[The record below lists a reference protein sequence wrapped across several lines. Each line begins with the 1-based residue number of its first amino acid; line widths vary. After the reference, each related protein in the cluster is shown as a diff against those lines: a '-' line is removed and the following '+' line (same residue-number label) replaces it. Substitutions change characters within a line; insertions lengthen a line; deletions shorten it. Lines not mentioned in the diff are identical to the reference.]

1 MSPAEVLIIAEGAT
15 EREVGNVL
23 YQKGILHNGLTS
35 RLPSGIRQREGYD
48 AVVDI
53 LTRANPLLALQGTG
67 GNVLFMLDQEDS
79 PSPLD
84 RKDQFLRDLQQR
96 DTNDFWQN
104 ISFSQHANTNNIFE
118 YQANNL
124 HLVLHISNAEVPGI
138 SRCDFDG
145 YILNILQNS
154 NINQQVVSRI
164 VAEGQS
170 CQQLLHKAEIEF
182 TNLMVSNGYSWI
194 HAKSWLYAYITAF
207 QYRRSHVW
215 FARDVVKYT
224 SDDELR
230 QVFASLIAAW
240 NLFSNK
246 LRE

>member
-1 MSPAEVLIIAEGAT
+1 MSRAEVLIITEGAT

-23 YQKGILHNGLTS
+23 YQKGILHNGLTP
-35 RLPSGIRQREGYD
+35 RPPSGIRPREGYN

-53 LTRANPLLALQGTG
+53 LTNENNPLLALQGTG
-67 GNVLFMLDQEDS
+67 GKVLFVLDQEDS
-79 PSPLD
+79 PTTLD
-84 RKDQFLRDLQQR
+84 RKDQFLRDLQQS
-96 DTNDFWQN
+96 DTVGFWSS
-104 ISFSQHANTNNIFE
+104 ISFSPVYNNAFE

-124 HLVLHISNAEVPGI
+124 HLVLHISNAIVPGI
-138 SRCDFDG
+138 SRRDFDG

-164 VAEGQS
+164 VAKGQN

-182 TNLMVSNGYSWI
+182 TDLMVSNGYSWT

-215 FARDVVKYT
+215 FARDVVTYT
-224 SDDELR
+224 PDNELR
-230 QVFASLIAAW
+230 RVFASLVAAW
-240 NLFSNK
+240 NRF
-246 LRE
+246 

>member
-1 MSPAEVLIIAEGAT
+1 VSRAEVLIITEGAT

-35 RLPSGIRQREGYD
+35 RLPSGIRPRQGYD

-53 LTRANPLLALQGTG
+53 LTNENNPLLALQGTG
-67 GNVLFMLDQEDS
+67 GKVLFVLDQEDS

-96 DTNDFWQN
+96 DKYGFWHG
-104 ISFSQHANTNNIFE
+104 ILFAHSLVGVNIFE

-124 HLVLHISNAEVPGI
+124 HLVLHISDAIVPGI
-138 SRCDFDG
+138 SRRDFDG

-164 VAEGQS
+164 DERQN

-182 TNLMVSNGYSWI
+182 TNLMVSNGYLWT

-207 QYRRSHVW
+207 QYRGSHVW

-224 SDDELR
+224 PDDELR

-240 NLFSNK
+240 NRF
-246 LRE
+246 

>member
-1 MSPAEVLIIAEGAT
+1 MMSITEGAT

-23 YQKGILHNGLTS
+23 YQKGILHNGLTY
-35 RLPSGIRQREGYD
+35 RLPSGIRPRQGYD

-53 LTRANPLLALQGTG
+53 LTNENNPLLALQGTG
-67 GNVLFMLDQEDS
+67 GKVLFVLDQEDS

-96 DTNDFWQN
+96 DKYGFWHG
-104 ISFSQHANTNNIFE
+104 ILFAHSLVGVNIFE

-124 HLVLHISNAEVPGI
+124 HLVLHISDAIVPGI
-138 SRCDFDG
+138 SRRDFDG

-164 VAEGQS
+164 DERQN

-182 TNLMVSNGYSWI
+182 TNLMVSNGYLWT

-207 QYRRSHVW
+207 QYRGSHVW

-224 SDDELR
+224 PDDELR

-240 NLFSNK
+240 NRF
-246 LRE
+246 

>member
-1 MSPAEVLIIAEGAT
+1 MMSITEGAT

-23 YQKGILHNGLTS
+23 YQKGILHNGLTY
-35 RLPSGIRQREGYD
+35 RLPSGIRPRQGYD

-53 LTRANPLLALQGTG
+53 LTNENNPLLALQGTG
-67 GNVLFMLDQEDS
+67 GKVLFVLDQEDS

-96 DTNDFWQN
+96 DKYGFWHG
-104 ISFSQHANTNNIFE
+104 ILFAHSLVGVNIFE

-124 HLVLHISNAEVPGI
+124 HLVLHISDAIVPGI
-138 SRCDFDG
+138 SRRDFDG
-145 YILNILQNS
+145 YILSILQNS

-164 VAEGQS
+164 DERQN

-182 TNLMVSNGYSWI
+182 TNLMVSNGYLWT

-207 QYRRSHVW
+207 QYRGSHVW

-224 SDDELR
+224 PDDELR

-240 NLFSNK
+240 NRF
-246 LRE
+246 

>member
-1 MSPAEVLIIAEGAT
+1 MSRAEVLIITEGAT

-23 YQKGILHNGLTS
+23 YQKGILHNGLTY
-35 RLPSGIRQREGYD
+35 RLPSGIRPRQGYD

-53 LTRANPLLALQGTG
+53 LTNENNPLLALQGTG
-67 GNVLFMLDQEDS
+67 GKVLFVLDQEDS

-96 DTNDFWQN
+96 DKYGFWHG
-104 ISFSQHANTNNIFE
+104 ILFAHSLVGVNIFE

-124 HLVLHISNAEVPGI
+124 HLVLHISDAIVPGI
-138 SRCDFDG
+138 SRRDFDG

-164 VAEGQS
+164 DERQN

-182 TNLMVSNGYSWI
+182 TNLMVSNGYLWT

-207 QYRRSHVW
+207 QYRGSHVW

-224 SDDELR
+224 PDDELR

-240 NLFSNK
+240 NRF
-246 LRE
+246 

>member
-1 MSPAEVLIIAEGAT
+1 
-15 EREVGNVL
+15 VGNVL

-96 DTNDFWQN
+96 DKYGFWHG
-104 ISFSQHANTNNIFE
+104 ILFAHSLVGVNIFE

-124 HLVLHISNAEVPGI
+124 HLVLHISDAIVPGI
-138 SRCDFDG
+138 SRRDFDG
-145 YILNILQNS
+145 YILSILQNS

-164 VAEGQS
+164 DERQN

-182 TNLMVSNGYSWI
+182 TNLMVSNGYLWT

-207 QYRRSHVW
+207 QYRGSHVW

>member
-1 MSPAEVLIIAEGAT
+1 VSPAEVLIIAEGAT

-96 DTNDFWQN
+96 DKYGFWHG
-104 ISFSQHANTNNIFE
+104 ILFAHSLVGVNIFE

-124 HLVLHISNAEVPGI
+124 HLVLHISDAIVPGI
-138 SRCDFDG
+138 SRRDFDG
-145 YILNILQNS
+145 YILSILQNS

-164 VAEGQS
+164 DERQN

-182 TNLMVSNGYSWI
+182 TNLMVSNGYSWT

-224 SDDELR
+224 PDDELR

-240 NLFSNK
+240 NRF
-246 LRE
+246 

>member
-1 MSPAEVLIIAEGAT
+1 MSRAEVLIITEGAT

-35 RLPSGIRQREGYD
+35 RLPSGIRPRQGYD

-53 LTRANPLLALQGTG
+53 LTNENNPLLALQGTG
-67 GNVLFMLDQEDS
+67 GKVLFVLDQEDS

-96 DTNDFWQN
+96 DKYGFWHG
-104 ISFSQHANTNNIFE
+104 ILFAHSLVGVNIFE

-124 HLVLHISNAEVPGI
+124 HLVLHISDAIVPGI
-138 SRCDFDG
+138 SRRDFDG

-164 VAEGQS
+164 DERQN

-182 TNLMVSNGYSWI
+182 TNLMVSNGYLWT

-207 QYRRSHVW
+207 QYRGSHVW

-224 SDDELR
+224 PDDELR

-240 NLFSNK
+240 NRF
-246 LRE
+246 

>member
-1 MSPAEVLIIAEGAT
+1 MSRAEVLIITEGAT

-23 YQKGILHNGLTS
+23 YQKGILHNGLTY
-35 RLPSGIRQREGYD
+35 RLPSGIRPRQGYD

-53 LTRANPLLALQGTG
+53 LTNENNPLLALQGTG
-67 GNVLFMLDQEDS
+67 GKVLFVLDQEDS

-96 DTNDFWQN
+96 DKYGFWHG
-104 ISFSQHANTNNIFE
+104 ILFAHSLVGVNIFE

-124 HLVLHISNAEVPGI
+124 HLVLHISDAIVPGI
-138 SRCDFDG
+138 SRRDFDG
-145 YILNILQNS
+145 YILSILQNS

-164 VAEGQS
+164 DERQN

-182 TNLMVSNGYSWI
+182 TNLMVSNGYLWT

-207 QYRRSHVW
+207 QYRGSHVW

-224 SDDELR
+224 PDDELR

-240 NLFSNK
+240 NRF
-246 LRE
+246 

>member
-1 MSPAEVLIIAEGAT
+1 VSRAEVLIITEGAT

-23 YQKGILHNGLTS
+23 YQKGILHNGLTY
-35 RLPSGIRQREGYD
+35 RLPSGIRPRQGYD

-53 LTRANPLLALQGTG
+53 LTNENNPLLALQGTG
-67 GNVLFMLDQEDS
+67 GKVLFVLDQEDS

-96 DTNDFWQN
+96 DKYGFWHG
-104 ISFSQHANTNNIFE
+104 ILFAHSLVGVNIFE

-124 HLVLHISNAEVPGI
+124 HLVLHISDAIVPGI
-138 SRCDFDG
+138 SRRDFDG

-164 VAEGQS
+164 DERQN

-182 TNLMVSNGYSWI
+182 TNLMVSNGYLWT

-207 QYRRSHVW
+207 QYRGSHVW

-224 SDDELR
+224 PDDELR

-240 NLFSNK
+240 NRF
-246 LRE
+246 

>member
-1 MSPAEVLIIAEGAT
+1 VSPAEVLIIAEGAT

-23 YQKGILHNGLTS
+23 YQKGILHNGLTY
-35 RLPSGIRQREGYD
+35 RLPSGIRPRQGYD

-53 LTRANPLLALQGTG
+53 LTNENNPLLALQGTG
-67 GNVLFMLDQEDS
+67 GKVLFVLDQEDS

-96 DTNDFWQN
+96 DKYGFWHG
-104 ISFSQHANTNNIFE
+104 ILFAHSLVGVNIFE

-124 HLVLHISNAEVPGI
+124 HLVLHISDAIVPGI
-138 SRCDFDG
+138 SRRDFDG

-164 VAEGQS
+164 DERQN

-182 TNLMVSNGYSWI
+182 TNLMVSNGYLWT

-207 QYRRSHVW
+207 QYRGSHVW

-224 SDDELR
+224 PDDELR

-240 NLFSNK
+240 NRF
-246 LRE
+246 

>member
-1 MSPAEVLIIAEGAT
+1 VSPAEVLIIAEGAT

-23 YQKGILHNGLTS
+23 YQKGILHNGLTY
-35 RLPSGIRQREGYD
+35 RLPSGIRPRQGYD

-53 LTRANPLLALQGTG
+53 LTNENNPLLALQGTG
-67 GNVLFMLDQEDS
+67 GKVLFVLDQEDS

-96 DTNDFWQN
+96 DKYGFWHG
-104 ISFSQHANTNNIFE
+104 ILFAHSLVGVNIFE

-124 HLVLHISNAEVPGI
+124 HLVLHISDAIVPGI
-138 SRCDFDG
+138 SRRDFDG
-145 YILNILQNS
+145 YILSILQNS

-164 VAEGQS
+164 DERQN

-182 TNLMVSNGYSWI
+182 TNLMVSNGYLWT

-207 QYRRSHVW
+207 QYRGSHVW

-224 SDDELR
+224 PDDELR

-240 NLFSNK
+240 NRF
-246 LRE
+246 

>member
-1 MSPAEVLIIAEGAT
+1 VSRAEVLIITEGAT

-23 YQKGILHNGLTS
+23 YQKGILHNGLTY
-35 RLPSGIRQREGYD
+35 RLPSGIRPRQGYD

-53 LTRANPLLALQGTG
+53 LTNENNPLLALQGTG
-67 GNVLFMLDQEDS
+67 GKVLFVLDQEDS

-164 VAEGQS
+164 DERQN

-182 TNLMVSNGYSWI
+182 TNLMVSNGYLWT

-207 QYRRSHVW
+207 QYRGSHVW

-224 SDDELR
+224 PDDELR

-240 NLFSNK
+240 NRF
-246 LRE
+246 

>member
-1 MSPAEVLIIAEGAT
+1 VSRAEVLIITEGAT

-23 YQKGILHNGLTS
+23 YQKGILHNGLTY
-35 RLPSGIRQREGYD
+35 RLPSGIRPRQGYD

-53 LTRANPLLALQGTG
+53 LTNENNPLLALQGTG
-67 GNVLFMLDQEDS
+67 GKVLFVLDQEDS

-96 DTNDFWQN
+96 DKYGFWHG
-104 ISFSQHANTNNIFE
+104 ILFAHSLVGVNIFE

-124 HLVLHISNAEVPGI
+124 HLVLHISDAIVPGI
-138 SRCDFDG
+138 SRRDFDG
-145 YILNILQNS
+145 YILSILQNS

-164 VAEGQS
+164 DERQN

-182 TNLMVSNGYSWI
+182 TNLMVSNGYLWT

-207 QYRRSHVW
+207 QYRGSHVW

-224 SDDELR
+224 PDDELR

-240 NLFSNK
+240 NRF
-246 LRE
+246 

>member
-1 MSPAEVLIIAEGAT
+1 VSPAEVLIIAEGAT

-23 YQKGILHNGLTS
+23 YQKGILHNGLTY
-35 RLPSGIRQREGYD
+35 RLPSGIRPRQGYD

-53 LTRANPLLALQGTG
+53 LTNENNPLLALQGTG
-67 GNVLFMLDQEDS
+67 GKVLFVLDQEDS

-96 DTNDFWQN
+96 DKYGFWHG
-104 ISFSQHANTNNIFE
+104 ILFAHSLVGVIIFE

-164 VAEGQS
+164 DERQN

-182 TNLMVSNGYSWI
+182 TNLMVSNGYLWT

-207 QYRRSHVW
+207 QYRGSHVW

-224 SDDELR
+224 PDDELR

-240 NLFSNK
+240 NRF
-246 LRE
+246 

>member
-23 YQKGILHNGLTS
+23 YQKGILHNGLTY
-35 RLPSGIRQREGYD
+35 RLPSGIRPRQGYD

-53 LTRANPLLALQGTG
+53 LTNENNPLLALQGTG
-67 GNVLFMLDQEDS
+67 GKVLFVLDQEDS

-96 DTNDFWQN
+96 DKYGFWHG
-104 ISFSQHANTNNIFE
+104 ILFAHSLVGVNIFE

-124 HLVLHISNAEVPGI
+124 HLVLHISDAIVPGI
-138 SRCDFDG
+138 SRRDFDG
-145 YILNILQNS
+145 YILSILQNS

-164 VAEGQS
+164 DERQN

-182 TNLMVSNGYSWI
+182 TNLMVSNGYLWT

-207 QYRRSHVW
+207 QYRGSHVW

-224 SDDELR
+224 PDDELR

-240 NLFSNK
+240 NRF
-246 LRE
+246 

>member
-1 MSPAEVLIIAEGAT
+1 VSPAEVLIIAEGAT

-67 GNVLFMLDQEDS
+67 GKVLFVLDQEDS

-96 DTNDFWQN
+96 DKYGFWHG
-104 ISFSQHANTNNIFE
+104 ILFAHSLVGVNIFE

-124 HLVLHISNAEVPGI
+124 HLVLHISDAIVPGI
-138 SRCDFDG
+138 SRRDFDG

-164 VAEGQS
+164 DERQN

-182 TNLMVSNGYSWI
+182 TNLMVSNGYLWT

-207 QYRRSHVW
+207 QYRGSHVW

-224 SDDELR
+224 PDDELR

-240 NLFSNK
+240 NRF
-246 LRE
+246 

>member
-1 MSPAEVLIIAEGAT
+1 MMSITEGAT

-23 YQKGILHNGLTS
+23 YQKGILHNGLTY
-35 RLPSGIRQREGYD
+35 RLPSGIRPRQGYD

-53 LTRANPLLALQGTG
+53 LTNENNPLLALQGTG
-67 GNVLFMLDQEDS
+67 GKVLFVLDQEDS

-96 DTNDFWQN
+96 DKYGFWHG
-104 ISFSQHANTNNIFE
+104 ILFAHSLVGVNIFE

-124 HLVLHISNAEVPGI
+124 HLVLHISDAIVPGI
-138 SRCDFDG
+138 SRRDFDG
-145 YILNILQNS
+145 YILSILQNS

-164 VAEGQS
+164 DERQN

-182 TNLMVSNGYSWI
+182 TNLMVSNGYSWT

-240 NLFSNK
+240 NRF
-246 LRE
+246 